1 MEDISRVV
9 ILPHVEC
16 EDLSGGRT
24 LHNVG
29 HVPSGVADRTRD
41 LRHV

>member
-1 MEDISRVV
+1 MDAIQGVK
-9 ILPHVEC
+9 
-16 EDLSGGRT
+16 SGLKMPGDA
-24 LHNVG
+24 LVQDVG